1 MSSQADLR
9 FLSYRDF
16 IYTPIIGGLV
26 WIVAAFVTGRL
37 WIVFPQAEWAVLALV
52 FYLATVIEALFLL
65 KFLRVFFPLRE
76 GVFTPDQHPHEI
88 YKWNLYGF
96 LCLFHLNGLFLARVL
111 PSPLQG
117 VFYRLMG
124 AKIGSGA
131 IISGEL
137 TDPHLVEIGENVI
150 LGQGAQLSSHAII
163 RVGGGLALV
172 IRKIQIDANVIIGG
186 RTLIFPGARVGS
198 GAMVNAMSLVGMGVE
213 VGADEFWSGA
223 PAIFVRKLTAIQRSG
238 AKGTRP

>member
-1 MSSQADLR
+1 MSKQADLR

-16 IYTPIIGGLV
+16 IYTPIIAGMV
-26 WIVAAFVTGRL
+26 WIVAAVVVWRVS
-37 WIVFPQAEWAVLALV
+37 IAFPHTEWALLALV
-52 FYLATVIEALFLL
+52 FYLATVVEALLLL
-65 KFLRVFFPLRE
+65 KLLRVFFPLRE
-76 GVFTPDQHPHEI
+76 GIFTPDQHPREI

-137 TDPHLVEIGENVI
+137 TDPHLVEIGENTI

-163 RVGGGLALV
+163 RIGSGMALV
-172 IRKIQIDANVIIGG
+172 IRKIRVDSNVIVGG
-186 RTLIFPGARVGS
+186 RALIFPGARVGS

-223 PAIFVRKLTAIQRSG
+223 PATFVRRLSAIQRSE
-238 AKGTRP
+238 AKGSRP